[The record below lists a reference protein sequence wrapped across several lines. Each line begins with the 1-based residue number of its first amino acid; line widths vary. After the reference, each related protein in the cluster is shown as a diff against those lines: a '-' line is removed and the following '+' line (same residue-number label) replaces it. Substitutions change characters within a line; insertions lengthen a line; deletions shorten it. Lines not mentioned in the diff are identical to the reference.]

1 MSPLTATSDLQKFP
15 YGMENFTATI
25 KALGISASAYSDNG
39 YETCAGLPGSFD
51 HEIQDL
57 TTRASWGFDY
67 VKYDNCYSP
76 FDNITQANQFGRYQ
90 CMSDAI
96 ATFAKSTHS
105 KPFEHSLCN
114 GGWEKVWIW
123 SHRLSHSW
131 RINGDIKPWWS
142 SIAAIIDQASFSYWA
157 TDFYGRNDLDIM
169 EVGNTD
175 QGTPAWALLKS
186 PLIIGT
192 DLTNTSNPYLKANV
206 EILKNEDLIKVNRD
220 PHLGQSISPFRWGV
234 NPDYVSNPKQVLVWQ

>member
-1 MSPLTATSDLQKFP
+1 
-15 YGMENFTATI
+15 
-25 KALGISASAYSDNG
+25 
-39 YETCAGLPGSFD
+39 
-51 HEIQDL
+51 
-57 TTRASWGFDY
+57 
-67 VKYDNCYSP
+67 
-76 FDNITQANQFGRYQ
+76 
-90 CMSDAI
+90 MSDAI

-105 KPFEHSLCN
+105 KPFEYSLCN
-114 GGWEKVWIW
+114 WGWENVWIW
-123 SHRLSHSW
+123 GHRLGHSW

-142 SIAAIIDQASFSYWA
+142 SIAATIDQASFSYWA

-175 QGTPAWALLKS
+175 QGTPVGNLAYEEAKSHFTAWASLKS

-206 EILKNEDLIKVNRD
+206 EILKSEDLIKVNQD
-220 PHLGQSISPFRWGV
+220 PHLGQGISPFRWGV